1 MRGKGVRMAL
11 PSSRPG
17 RHRLSWLSG
26 SSAGIALILVVALAL
41 SAAACGEGGGASL
54 VGGASPGVGG
64 SVPSSPSV
72 APAAPSPSG
81 TAAVASASLSRLFP
95 APRGP
100 LDLRV
105 TGTGDWGGVPVRHVT
120 YRSEGAVVT
129 AVLSVPAGEG
139 PYPAVLYA
147 PGVSCRAD
155 MFAADV
161 AALQRAGIAALAV
174 DPPDGRDPFVQPVSL
189 SPATV
194 KQAQVRYVT
203 DLRRGFDVLL
213 SLPEVDPER
222 LGYVGYSWGGFV
234 GGYLAGLRAP
244 AHSWVLTYAGAD
256 WVAADPGAAPGFV
269 DPAEAIAAGRRGAYL
284 FQAGVDDPLFSRAS
298 VQAYFDAAPERK
310 RLDWYPGGHGDLWAM
325 PDGRMGRSHRVWLEN
340 NL

>member
-1 MRGKGVRMAL
+1 MSAW
-11 PSSRPG
+11 PSRTAG
-17 RHRLSWLSG
+17 QAGIVLSWLSG
-26 SSAGIALILVVALAL
+26 SFAALALVVLVLALAL
-41 SAAACGEGGGASL
+41 SAAACGAGDGAPRAAEPPRQS
-54 VGGASPGVGG
+54 AP
-64 SVPSSPSV
+64 PSRALRPR
-72 APAAPSPSG
+72 APAAPSPAA

-105 TGTGDWGGVPVRHVT
+105 TGTGDWDGVPVRHVT

-174 DPPDGRDPFVQPVSL
+174 DPPDGRDPFVEPVSL

-194 KQAQVRYVT
+194 KEAQVRYVT

-244 AHSWVLTYAGAD
+244 AHTWVLTYAGAD

-298 VQAYFDAAPERK
+298 VQAYFDAAPRRK
-310 RLDWYPGGHGDLWAM
+310 RLDWYPGGHGDLWAV
-325 PDGRMGRSHRVWLEN
+325 PDARMGRSHRVWLEEH
-340 NL
+340 L